1 MKVDRSVE
9 GIMVLIVTSFGVGFG
24 VSIISV
30 GGAGGWLLIMVA
42 IALWVVAAR
51 DALVTIVAPRSVL
64 LSPKVIMAVATLIII
79 IGMLLVFRGFPT
91 ESVGDSDAHGGFPQ

>member
-9 GIMVLIVTSFGVGFG
+9 GIMVLIVTSFGLGFG

-91 ESVGDSDAHGGFPQ
+91 ESVGDSGAHGGFPQ